1 MLRISDK
8 NRRMIV
14 SSNHSRLT
22 TKIYIRC
29 FSGVVTAGKKG
40 VKKVRIKR
48 AFHGSPKGIV
58 DEVGPHS
65 SKVVVVVVVEP
76 DVVVVL
82 GVVVYLF

>member
-8 NRRMIV
+8 NKGMIV

-22 TKIYIRC
+22 TKINIRC
-29 FSGVVTAGKKG
+29 G
-40 VKKVRIKR
+40 VKKVKIKR
-48 AFHGSPKGIV
+48 VF
-58 DEVGPHS
+58 HS
-65 SKVVVVVVVEP
+65 SPEDIVVVVVVVVVEP